1 MSDFS
6 LEIPHLTYYLKRILN
21 RYPLGGQILKEL
33 LQNAEDSSASV
44 VKFYIDYSEYPCEK
58 LLNKGLA
65 KFQGP
70 ALLAYNNSQFDEI
83 DFQSIKN
90 IEKSGKHDKPL

>member
-44 VKFYIDYSEYPCEK
+44 VKFFIDYSEYPCEK
-58 LLNKGLA
+58 LLHLGLA
-65 KFQGP
+65 KFQQYSTDLKFIYKTR
-70 ALLAYNNSQFDEI
+70 AKAT
-83 DFQSIKN
+83 
-90 IEKSGKHDKPL
+90 